1 MALQSSGAISLQDIQ
16 TEFGG
21 SNPISLSEYYGVAS
35 GIPSSGQIS
44 LSQFYGTSSI
54 TTQRQYNSNYQ
65 TGSHH
70 LMWYDNWEL
79 GTVEGYYTIWS
90 GTVQVAGGYSAQQF
104 TNAATMS
111 YNPWSYIEYG
121 SGYIAR
127 IKNNVP
133 FPQHSGTIG
142 GWRYFSKRLDP
153 YQNLTAD
160 DFGGHYD
167 FYANR
172 TTSTSYV
179 TP

>member
-1 MALQSSGAISLQDIQ
+1 MAIQSSGAISLQDIQ
-16 TEFGG
+16 NEFGG
-21 SNPISLSEYYGVAS
+21 SHPISLSEYYGVAS

-44 LSQFYGTSSI
+44 LSQFYGASGI
-54 TTQRQYNSNYQ
+54 TTERSYTYNGNNY
-65 TGSHH
+65 GSATF
-70 LMWYDNWEL
+70 LIMWYDSWI
-79 GTVEGYYTIWS
+79 GQEGYSTHWNGSVIC
-90 GTVQVAGGYSAQQF
+90 AGGDWTPSGVPAF
-104 TNAATMS
+104 TYNAWTYTETAGGTF
-111 YNPWSYIEYG
+111 
-121 SGYIAR
+121 R

-142 GWRYFSKRLDP
+142 GWRYFSKRLDS